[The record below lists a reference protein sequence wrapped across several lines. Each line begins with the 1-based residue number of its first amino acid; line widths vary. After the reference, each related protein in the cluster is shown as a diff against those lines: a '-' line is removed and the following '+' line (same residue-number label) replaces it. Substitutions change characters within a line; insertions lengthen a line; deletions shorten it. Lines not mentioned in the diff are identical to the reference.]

1 MKTFYWVS
9 FSLACLGLAP
19 MAISP
24 LFGAIIKDGL
34 RESVTFT
41 SLLVGF
47 LSAAWFLQIHLRV
60 NRSMPPCA

>member
-1 MKTFYWVS
+1 MKTIYWVS
-9 FSLACLGLAP
+9 FSLACSGLAP

-24 LFGAIIKDGL
+24 LFEPIIKDGL
-34 RESVTFT
+34 RGSVIFT

-47 LSAAWFLQIHLRV
+47 LSAAWFFQIHLRV